1 MMVSHEYKTV
11 FKILKNGPVEFTIC
25 SMEVPKLFYSLTA
38 SLNLNLLL
46 VLIIIMNRSLY
57 KLFMSCK
64 GMFQP

>member
-38 SLNLNLLL
+38 SLNT
-46 VLIIIMNRSLY
+46 
-57 KLFMSCK
+57 
-64 GMFQP
+64 